1 MRMLQRFVL
10 QSAESHAL
18 SMLLGICACFFLPFQ
33 YMAVYM
39 YIYTHREIQYTTV
52 RTRVELQMPTLMPR
66 TLKPKAQNPKPS
78 ILAQVLRA
86 GPRARGCEQSCWAAE
101 CCPSHAC
108 GVQHR
113 RGLASVWRQTA
124 SRARRGETCSSRLK
138 LMCRRNGR
146 SRRSSNA
153 MLLTAPA
160 RSSCVL
166 SHIRT

>member
-1 MRMLQRFVL
+1 MPLYYPTQGGMENRVDAMRMLQRFVL

-101 CCPSHAC
+101 CRVLKPEK
-108 GVQHR
+108 
-113 RGLASVWRQTA
+113 
-124 SRARRGETCSSRLK
+124 RAAAPLCSSAICLLERLPI
-138 LMCRRNGR
+138 
-146 SRRSSNA
+146 SRVRC
-153 MLLTAPA
+153 TAPA
-160 RSSCVL
+160 R
-166 SHIRT
+166 